1 MLKIRGER
9 PALDEAT
16 FHEFL
21 RAQDN
26 AFTTLR
32 QLCSHTPMRKHF
44 GHIMGNEAHHWARRT
59 PETASNTADDL
70 WRDQIPGLFSPLPFD
85 SLPSKTAEGEAQQ
98 GNQISLSA
106 SLTQLLAASAP
117 VTREQVSTD
126 RVGSNVVRRSSDF
139 PPENAPIHHSD
150 DALSGSDTSST
161 NDWCWPSDTSFTS
174 GASSCRS
181 VPTRT
186 PTPDP
191 TTPPPVPS
199 TPASTPLS
207 PHCASFDP
215 VLSDN
220 EAPPIT
226 LDNLECRVSRDDGDD
241 YATSDPEGHQ
251 IRGLDDRV
259 VSTAR
264 GRSSPSCETTNSGME
279 GTSLEDIGDT
289 ESEEDCQ
296 NNLSLHDTDGNQLP
310 AAGTNHDSHAPIL
323 SSESRT
329 SEKRKGSPANVPRKS
344 KVVKVTN
351 RGDLPHLQDVPSY
364 MKHPHTFLEEIRNQS
379 KLDQGIAVLIQR
391 SLYGFGHPKWFCL
404 LKHACNV
411 LRGQHGQRFPTSDRS
426 LTQSCRLVANVR
438 DNDLI
443 GRVLR
448 RYGLA
453 DIVSYR
459 NTTRTSRRASPST
472 LKRMLRDACPELQTA
487 NEDSVEF
494 QDGLK
499 ILTQDLKDGRNW
511 YALAQKFGPGI
522 LAVVPAQPDFGIS
535 NTGIEKM
542 PEHACKILIDAL
554 EGHRGQS
561 LRTMSQALSK
571 MPDLLLRRDFGLR
584 YKFESDEGVESYDL
598 DSQSLLDSVVE
609 HSV

>member
-1 MLKIRGER
+1 MSLLVIHEAFDTVERTLSTDMLKIRGER

-364 MKHPHTFLEEIRNQS
+364 MKHPHTFLEEIR
-379 KLDQGIAVLIQR
+379 
-391 SLYGFGHPKWFCL
+391 
-404 LKHACNV
+404 
-411 LRGQHGQRFPTSDRS
+411 
-426 LTQSCRLVANVR
+426 
-438 DNDLI
+438 
-443 GRVLR
+443 RVLR